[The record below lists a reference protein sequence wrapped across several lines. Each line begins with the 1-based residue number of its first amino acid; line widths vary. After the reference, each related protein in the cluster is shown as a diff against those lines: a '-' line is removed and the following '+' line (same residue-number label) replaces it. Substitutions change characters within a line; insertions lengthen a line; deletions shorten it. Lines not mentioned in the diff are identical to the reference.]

1 MKQSPGNKE
10 GVAGT
15 VEEKGLKFPLCK
27 HAGALEKLQLH
38 GNKLRELPCCIRGL
52 SGLKSLSVQ
61 GNMLRSLPDELTCLK
76 VGPALPM
83 RRCPSSTELRLL
95 EIHIC
100 LPYIMIAVRRILRNS
115 LQQTMSSSTFL
126 TGCGRPCQICK

>member
-1 MKQSPGNKE
+1 M
-10 GVAGT
+10 
-15 VEEKGLKFPLCK
+15 KGLTFLLCK

-38 GNKLRELPCCIRGL
+38 GNKLRELPCSIRGL

-100 LPYIMIAVRRILRNS
+100 LPYIMTAVRRVLRNS

-126 TGCGRPCQICK
+126 MGCGRPCQICKLLCCMGTC